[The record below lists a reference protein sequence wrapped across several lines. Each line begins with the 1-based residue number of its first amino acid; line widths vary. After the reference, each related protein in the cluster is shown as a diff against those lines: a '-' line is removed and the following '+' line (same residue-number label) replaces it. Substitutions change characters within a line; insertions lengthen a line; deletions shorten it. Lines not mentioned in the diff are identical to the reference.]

1 MSTLAGERIVVAGAG
16 GGLAPVVIRHLRA
29 LHADVVLTDPDL
41 GSELP
46 TRVDTLV
53 YFVDSSSLP
62 SVVWERLADVVW
74 PRMAGKGGT
83 IVLAVGSPE
92 PDPASLDGW
101 ARLAEEL
108 SGRGRSLDVMSVVVT
123 TGGPVEA
130 DAFDHETLARAFSY
144 LAIRPMHYAGRIVTA
159 RELSRESDAWDPVT
173 STQDR

>member
-53 YFVDSSSLP
+53 YFVDSSSVPALV
-62 SVVWERLADVVW
+62 SAWLAEAVW

-83 IVLAVGSPE
+83 IVLAAGPPE

-101 ARLAEEL
+101 VQLAEEL
-108 SGRGRSLDVMSVVVT
+108 SERGRSLDIMSAVVT

-130 DAFDHETLARAFSY
+130 DALDHETLARAFSY
-144 LAIRPMHYAGRIVTA
+144 MAIRPMHYAGRIVTA

-173 STQDR
+173 STLDR